1 MSLKL
6 HRYLRRIKYGGP
18 LSPTRQTLHNLHRAH
33 LLAIP
38 FENID
43 VQLGLVP
50 SLEPDAIFE
59 KLIVRERGG
68 WCFEHNLL
76 FAWVVKQIGLRV
88 DLIGATVNRSRHVEG
103 APINHLALLVHLD
116 EPYLADVGFGNGFL
130 IPTPL
135 REGTFNDGRFDFKLT
150 CHGNYWRFYNHRENG
165 ATYDFTGETAD
176 LATIDAANRSLA
188 TTSESP
194 FVQTLVCAQ
203 LTEDGMTT
211 LTNAALRAYSPA
223 HMNEESASSHESFER
238 ILREH
243 FSLTIDRSEALWTR
257 VADQH
262 KRWLRKRIRGF

>member
-18 LSPTRQTLHNLHRAH
+18 LSATRQTLHNLHRAH

-43 VQLGLVP
+43 VQLGEVP
-50 SLEPDAIFE
+50 SLEPDRIFE
-59 KLIVRERGG
+59 KLVVRERGG
-68 WCFEHNLL
+68 WCFEQNLL
-76 FAWVVKQIGLRV
+76 FAWILKEIGLRV
-88 DLIGATVNRSRHVEG
+88 DLIGATVNRSRYVEG

-130 IPTPL
+130 TPTPL
-135 REGTFNDGRFDFKLT
+135 REGSFNDGRFDFKLT
-150 CHGNYWRFYNHRENG
+150 CHGNFWRFYNHRENG
-165 ATYDFTGETAD
+165 ATYDFTGQPVNPAD
-176 LATIDAANRSLA
+176 LEAANRSLA

-194 FVQTLVCAQ
+194 FVQTLVCAK
-203 LTEDGMTT
+203 LTEDGMAT
-211 LTNAALRAYSPA
+211 LTNAALRLYSPA
-223 HMNEESASSHESFER
+223 HMNEESASSQTSFER
-238 ILREH
+238 ILRDH
-243 FSLTIDRSEALWTR
+243 FSLTVDRSAALWTR

>member
-18 LSPTRQTLHNLHRAH
+18 LSPTKQTLHNLHRAH

-38 FENID
+38 FENIE
-43 VQLGLVP
+43 VQLGNVP
-50 SLEPDAIFE
+50 SLEPDAIFD
-59 KLIVRERGG
+59 KLVVRQRGG

-76 FAWVVKQIGLRV
+76 FAWALKQIGLRAE
-88 DLIGATVNRSRHVEG
+88 LIGATVNRMGHVEG

-116 EPYLADVGFGNGFL
+116 EPYLTDVGFGNGFL
-130 IPTPL
+130 LPTPL
-135 REGTFNDGRFDFKLT
+135 REGPFNDGRFDFRLT

-165 ATYDFTGETAD
+165 ATYDFTGDPVDMETIVAS
-176 LATIDAANRSLA
+176 NRGLA
-188 TTSESP
+188 TTTESP

-203 LTEDGMTT
+203 LTERGMTT
-211 LTNAALRAYSPA
+211 LTNAALRIFSPE
-223 HMNEESASSHESFER
+223 HMNEESASSHDAFKQ
-238 ILREH
+238 ILQQH
-243 FSLTIDRSEALWTR
+243 FGLEIDRSEGLWTR